1 LLYLRDEE
9 EKRRFKEEE
18 LRESERAVFARLQAV
33 AGPGPDSLKQAA
45 APPPPRPSHQQPS
58 RCAEIVFEEL
68 SLLCSPVQSGFAA
81 EHDDDMM
88 QAPPA
93 KRELEKEAAS
103 NAKRLKPDE
112 ASEED
117 DGAGLAGLLG
127 DKKPQFV
134 CNPHC

>member
-1 LLYLRDEE
+1 MV
-9 EKRRFKEEE
+9 KVK
-18 LRESERAVFARLQAV
+18 
-33 AGPGPDSLKQAA
+33 GNKP
-45 APPPPRPSHQQPS
+45 
-58 RCAEIVFEEL
+58 
-68 SLLCSPVQSGFAA
+68 
-81 EHDDDMM
+81 
-88 QAPPA
+88 APPA

-112 ASEED
+112 APEED